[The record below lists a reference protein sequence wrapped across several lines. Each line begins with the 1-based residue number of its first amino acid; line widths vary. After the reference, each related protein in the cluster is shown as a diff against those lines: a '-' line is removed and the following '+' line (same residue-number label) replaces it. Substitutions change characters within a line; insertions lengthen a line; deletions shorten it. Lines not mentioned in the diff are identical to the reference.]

1 MKIINSYL
9 YYILVS
15 MLINHWRQVQNGI
28 QNFASTSVAAP
39 PIFHSINACMY
50 CLVVGVSASEY
61 HIFTLKFLFIKL
73 CKTLNRKNPVLV
85 GNYPFHWHM
94 CGDVTNSYIRGS
106 SIRDSNARCVTV
118 HATNGAVV
126 S

>member
-1 MKIINSYL
+1 
-9 YYILVS
+9 

-61 HIFTLKFLFIKL
+61 HIFTLKCLFIKL
-73 CKTLNRKNPVLV
+73 CKTQKTQKKTGSCRKL
-85 GNYPFHWHM
+85 
-94 CGDVTNSYIRGS
+94 
-106 SIRDSNARCVTV
+106 SIPLAYVW
-118 HATNGAVV
+118 
-126 S
+126 